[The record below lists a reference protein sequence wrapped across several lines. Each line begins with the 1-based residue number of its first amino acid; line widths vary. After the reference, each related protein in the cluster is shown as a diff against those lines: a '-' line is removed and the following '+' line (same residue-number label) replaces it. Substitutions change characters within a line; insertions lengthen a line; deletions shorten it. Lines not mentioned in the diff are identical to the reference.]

1 MPTAI
6 WSWQM
11 RSGSS
16 HCDLQLA
23 TMKHE
28 EYEEVGGGKR
38 RRRRSRARVTWQ
50 VGKNGDFPQLCY
62 ITRGYTFY
70 K

>member
-28 EYEEVGGGKR
+28 EYEEEEEKEKDEDEEKHPR
-38 RRRRSRARVTWQ
+38 HSD
-50 VGKNGDFPQLCY
+50 K
-62 ITRGYTFY
+62 I
-70 K
+70 